1 MTTYIC
7 MPYEDLDDRI
17 REMYLDPS
25 YRVKDIAVELDKSV
39 TYVINRINRMVKRG
53 ELTPRSPHSPKP

>member
-17 REMYLDPS
+17 REMYLDPN
-25 YRVKDIAVELDKSV
+25 YRIIDIAEELGRSR
-39 TYVINRINRMVKRG
+39 TFVINRIRAMVKRG
-53 ELTPRSPHSPKP
+53 ELTHQGPRPRR